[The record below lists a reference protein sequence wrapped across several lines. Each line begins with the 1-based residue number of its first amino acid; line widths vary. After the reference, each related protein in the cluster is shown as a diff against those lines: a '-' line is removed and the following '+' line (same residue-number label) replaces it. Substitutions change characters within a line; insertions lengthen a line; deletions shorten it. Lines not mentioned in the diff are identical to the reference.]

1 MKNITLTILFLLT
14 ILNAGCQFSDSQPE
28 PITIVDPP
36 FATLIGRDSITS
48 GNYLGLGINET
59 AEKIYATTQTL
70 GKTKNITHINVV
82 SNFSMNLTD
91 LQGRIPLY
99 DYILFDQTKGTDSG
113 VQVTFETGKVKSI
126 YLNSGKSL
134 NQWPSNST
142 AESSVRI
149 GDQATDIYQKLIKI
163 RDKGTYANKFE
174 RLLLLSK
181 SLSTSYDVLMARSPQ
196 WYFVNRTGADL
207 WEEIKIH
214 LKDGKVAYIEVN
226 RYRDP
231 V

>member
-1 MKNITLTILFLLT
+1 MKNTIFTTLLLLT
-14 ILNAGCQFSDSQPE
+14 LFNAGCQFDDSQPD
-28 PITIVDPP
+28 PVTIVDPP

-48 GNYLGLGINET
+48 GNYLGIGINKSAEEIYT
-59 AEKIYATTQTL
+59 AIQDFGEK
-70 GKTKNITHINVV
+70 KDITHVNIV
-82 SNFSMNLTD
+82 SNFSVNLTE
-91 LQGRIPLY
+91 LEGRIPLY
-99 DYILFDQTKGTDSG
+99 DYILFDESKGTDSG
-113 VQVTFETGKVKSI
+113 VQVTLVAGKVKSI

-134 NQWPSNST
+134 SQWPSNAT
-142 AESSVRI
+142 VESSVGI
-149 GDQATDIYQKLIKI
+149 GDQAADIYQKLIKI
-163 RDKGTYANKFE
+163 RNKGTYANKFE

-181 SLSTSYDVLMARSPQ
+181 SLSTSYDVLMVRSPQ

-214 LKDGKVAYIEVN
+214 FKEGKVSYIEVN